1 MIDEN
6 EAAELTAAND
16 ALGRSLASL
25 TNADDLWPF
34 VVGAL
39 TESARAIAAP
49 SAAIFLLDEQSN
61 RMRTTIVLEDG
72 RAVDFFNEDRFI
84 ELREPFEVQ
93 QSPVWQELMTSRTY
107 QWRDLTDENKL
118 SFKWLIPWYRRLGLQ
133 GGLGVPLVFNSR
145 PIGLAVFGC
154 RRSEPPPPSRLDFL
168 KNLINEAALAI
179 QLLRISHRVNDAEI
193 AHQEI
198 RAAGEVHESIAQS
211 LAAISMHLA
220 GAQSFLKSD
229 PEKASAAIS
238 RARELARLGIELVRR
253 TTLILRPGHS
263 GPSSPS
269 QMLVDLIREAG
280 KESNLICDFREIG
293 QIPRTLGAET
303 EKGLLQIS
311 REAVNNALQH
321 GQPRR
326 LEAVLT
332 WYADRVKLEI
342 ADDGAGFD
350 PSASEQAGEGYGIKG
365 MRECAAQRGGTLEI
379 VSRAGEGTRVCATLP
394 ILNV

>member
-16 ALGRSLASL
+16 ALRRSLASL

-39 TESARAIAAP
+39 TESAQAIAAP

-84 ELREPFEVQ
+84 ELREPFEVEE
-93 QSPVWQELMTSRTY
+93 SPVWQELMTSRTY

-118 SFKWLIPWYRRLGLQ
+118 SFEWLIPWYRRLGLR
-133 GGLGVPLVFNSR
+133 GGLRVPLIFNSR

-154 RRSEPPPPSRLDFL
+154 RRSEPPPSVRLDFL
-168 KNLINEAALAI
+168 RNLINEAVLAI
-179 QLLRISHRVNDAEI
+179 QLLRISHRVKDAEM

-198 RAAGEVHESIAQS
+198 RVAGEVHESIAQS

-229 PEKASAAIS
+229 PEKASAAIN

-269 QMLVDLIREAG
+269 QMLIDLIREAG

-311 REAVNNALQH
+311 REAINNALQH

-350 PSASEQAGEGYGIKG
+350 LRASEQAGEGYGIKG
-365 MRECAAQRGGTLEI
+365 MRECAAQRGGMLEI
-379 VSRAGEGTRVCATLP
+379 VSRAGGGTRVCATLP

>member
-1 MIDEN
+1 MIDED
-6 EAAELTAAND
+6 EAAELTTAND
-16 ALGRSLASL
+16 ALRRSLTCL

-39 TESARAIAAP
+39 TESAQAIAAP

-72 RAVDFFNEDRFI
+72 RPVDFLNEDRFI
-84 ELREPFEVQ
+84 ELREPFEVEQ
-93 QSPVWQELMTSRTY
+93 TPIWQELVTSRTY
-107 QWRDLTDENKL
+107 QWRDLIDESRL
-118 SFKWLIPWYRRLGLQ
+118 SFKWLIPWYRLLGLQ
-133 GGLGVPLVFNSR
+133 GGLAVPLMFNAR

-154 RRSEPPPPSRLDFL
+154 RRSEPPPSSRLDFL

-179 QLLRISHRVNDAEI
+179 QLLRIGHRAKDAEM
-193 AHQEI
+193 AHQEV
-198 RAAGEVHESIAQS
+198 RVAGEVHESIAQS

-229 PEKASAAIS
+229 PAKASRAID

-263 GPSSPS
+263 DPTAPS
-269 QMLVDLIREAG
+269 QMLIDLIREAG
-280 KESNLICDFREIG
+280 RESNLLCDFREIG
-293 QIPRTLGAET
+293 QIPRTVGAET

-311 REAVNNALQH
+311 REAINNALQH

-342 ADDGAGFD
+342 TDDGAGFD
-350 PSASEQAGEGYGIKG
+350 LKTSEQTSEGYGIKG
-365 MRECAAQRGGTLEI
+365 MRECAAQRGGMLEI

>member
-1 MIDEN
+1 MTDEG
-6 EAAELTAAND
+6 EAAEFTAAND
-16 ALGRSLASL
+16 ALRRSLATL
-25 TNADDLWPF
+25 TNTDDWWPF

-39 TESARAIAAP
+39 TESAQAIAAP

-72 RAVDFFNEDRFI
+72 RPVDFFSEDRFI
-84 ELREPFEVQ
+84 ELREPFAVE
-93 QSPVWQELMTSRTY
+93 QSPIWQELMSSRTY
-107 QWRDLTDENKL
+107 QWRDLTDEGKL

-133 GGLGVPLVFNSR
+133 GGLAVPLIFNAR

-154 RRSEPPPPSRLDFL
+154 RRSEPPPSSRLDFL

-179 QLLRISHRVNDAEI
+179 QLLRISHRAQDAEM
-193 AHQEI
+193 AHQEV
-198 RAAGEVHESIAQS
+198 RAAGEVHEGIAQS

-220 GAQSFLKSD
+220 GAQSFLSSD
-229 PEKASAAIS
+229 PEKASRAID

-253 TTLILRPGHS
+253 TTLILRPSHS
-263 GPSSPS
+263 GGPCAS
-269 QMLVDLIREAG
+269 QMLIDLIREAG
-280 KESNLICDFREIG
+280 NESDLICHFREIG
-293 QIPRTLGAET
+293 QVPRTVGAET
-303 EKGLLQIS
+303 VKGLFQIS
-311 REAVNNALQH
+311 REAINNALQH

-326 LEAVLT
+326 LEAVLA
-332 WYADRVKLEI
+332 WYPDRVKLEI

-350 PSASEQAGEGYGIKG
+350 PSASENHSEGYGIKG

-379 VSRAGEGTRVCATLP
+379 ASRAGQGTRVCATLP

>member
-1 MIDEN
+1 
-6 EAAELTAAND
+6 
-16 ALGRSLASL
+16 
-25 TNADDLWPF
+25 LWPF

-39 TESARAIAAP
+39 TESAQAIAAP
-49 SAAIFLLDEQSN
+49 SAAIFLFEEQSN

-72 RAVDFFNEDRFI
+72 RPVDFFNEDRFI
-84 ELREPFEVQ
+84 ELREPFEVE
-93 QSPVWQELMTSRTY
+93 QSPIWQELMTSRTY
-107 QWRDLTDENKL
+107 RWRDLTDESKL

-133 GGLGVPLVFNSR
+133 GGLAVPLIFNAR

-154 RRSEPPPPSRLDFL
+154 RRSEPPPSSRLDFL
-168 KNLINEAALAI
+168 KNLMNEAALAI
-179 QLLRISHRVNDAEI
+179 QLLRISNRAKDAEM
-193 AHQEI
+193 AHQEVQV
-198 RAAGEVHESIAQS
+198 AGEVHESIAQS

-229 PEKASAAIS
+229 PAKASRAID

-263 GPSSPS
+263 GPTAPS
-269 QMLVDLIREAG
+269 QTLIDLIREAG
-280 KESNLICDFREIG
+280 RESNLLCDFREIC
-293 QIPRTLGAET
+293 QIPRTVGAET

-311 REAVNNALQH
+311 REAINNALQH

-342 ADDGAGFD
+342 TDDGAGFD
-350 PSASEQAGEGYGIKG
+350 LKTSEQTGEGYGIKG
-365 MRECAAQRGGTLEI
+365 MRECAAQRGGTLDI
-379 VSRAGEGTRVCATLP
+379 LTFVGQGTRVRATLP

>member
-16 ALGRSLASL
+16 ALRRSLASL
-25 TNADDLWPF
+25 TNGDDLWPF

-39 TESARAIAAP
+39 TESAQAIAAP

-61 RMRTTIVLEDG
+61 RMRTAIVLEDG

-84 ELREPFEVQ
+84 ELREPFEVE

-118 SFKWLIPWYRRLGLQ
+118 SCKWLIPWYRRLGLQ
-133 GGLGVPLVFNSR
+133 GGLGVPLIFNSR

-154 RRSEPPPPSRLDFL
+154 RRSEPPPSGRLDFL

-179 QLLRISHRVNDAEI
+179 QLLRISRRVKDAEM

-198 RAAGEVHESIAQS
+198 RVAGEVHESIAQS

-229 PEKASAAIS
+229 PEKASAAIN

-253 TTLILRPGHS
+253 TTLILRPGDS
-263 GPSSPS
+263 GPSSRS
-269 QMLVDLIREAG
+269 QMLIDLIREAG

-311 REAVNNALQH
+311 REAINNALQH

-350 PSASEQAGEGYGIKG
+350 LRASEQAGEGYGIKG
-365 MRECAAQRGGTLEI
+365 MRECAAQRGGMLEI
-379 VSRAGEGTRVCATLP
+379 VSRAGKGTRVCATLP